1 MMYDNVGRPT
11 IEELKM
17 NESYVLPL
25 VDISKMQSAQ
35 LSDRLEVAK
44 ALDQACKDVGF
55 LYLKGDQFNFDF
67 ARSLIQ
73 VAQHYF
79 KQDTA
84 TKMQHYIGL
93 SKNHSGYVPI
103 GEEQFAGHSY
113 DLKEAYDVNYDY
125 QGNITAF
132 PLLGPTLWPD
142 DETFKST
149 VSDYY
154 RHVRGISEQIFQGF
168 ALALKVDEHFFDAK
182 ITHATSQLRLIHYP
196 YNPEVKDAEGI
207 GAHTDYECFTLL
219 LPTAPGLQVLN
230 KQGEW
235 IDIPLIENT
244 LVMNIGDMME
254 ILSNGKYLATKHRVK
269 KVSEERYSFPLFC
282 ALNYDTVIEPV
293 LSHEPAQYQP
303 LIGGEHLFNQTAQT
317 FSYLKKRVAS
327 GELHLK
333 NAVPLSSFGM
343 SESVKDDQGAT
354 A

>member
-1 MMYDNVGRPT
+1 
-11 IEELKM
+11 M

-25 VDISKMQSAQ
+25 VDISKMQSTI
-35 LSDRLEVAK
+35 LSERLEVAT

-67 ARSLIQ
+67 ATSLIQ
-73 VAQHYF
+73 VAKRYF
-79 KQDTA
+79 QQDTA
-84 TKMQHYIGL
+84 SKMQHYIGL

-103 GEEQFAGHSY
+103 GEEQFAGNSY

-125 QGNITAF
+125 HGETTAF

-142 DETFKST
+142 DATFKST

-154 RHVRGISEQIFQGF
+154 HHVRGISEQIFQAF
-168 ALALKVDEHFFDAK
+168 ALALNVDEHFFDRK
-182 ITHATSQLRLIHYP
+182 ITHPTSQLRLIHYP

-235 IDIPLIENT
+235 MDIPLIENT

-282 ALNYDTVIEPV
+282 ACNYDTIIEPV
-293 LSHEPAQYQP
+293 HSTDAPNYQP

-317 FSYLKKRVAS
+317 FNYLKKRIAS
-327 GELHLK
+327 GDLSLR

-343 SESVKDDQGAT
+343 DENTEVQGAS